1 MDRNEIVPYVMS
13 TMAML
18 PKTRASIITL
28 IKEQMM
34 EMIASMRSSVKTWI
48 RISKLFR
55 MYTKVAKFVRQ
66 PKEDRDIVIIVLKDF
81 IANVLTFHLH
91 IKDIVRSNHKTLI
104 LVITCSPQLGMVV
117 SLLVKQ
123 KFLTPENCNCK
134 PVISNFY
141 FLSIVGKEQ
150 R

>member
-1 MDRNEIVPYVMS
+1 MDRNEIVQYVMS

-91 IKDIVRSNHKTLI
+91 IKDIVR
-104 LVITCSPQLGMVV
+104 
-117 SLLVKQ
+117 
-123 KFLTPENCNCK
+123 
-134 PVISNFY
+134 
-141 FLSIVGKEQ
+141 
-150 R
+150 